1 MCTDVYINI
10 AHENYI
16 VQYLVNIECENTL
29 WCSANCSQEKLLL
42 WTIRGYDDLQDLK
55 LFVAFLFYYFYYFF
69 HLHPLHVIHVPKLVL
84 QGNKKLIKDIM
95 TLIKSTPSLTTIQ
108 QHSSLLSYYTF
119 IHMQNTFQGF
129 RPHVLWVQPVC
140 YPRLYKTPSCHLPNS
155 ITHIH
160 HPFICRR
167 SNANER
173 FL

>member
-1 MCTDVYINI
+1 MSGKYCS
-10 AHENYI
+10 
-16 VQYLVNIECENTL
+16 VNILYEAVLTVHKRSCSCELFKDMMTCRIWNY
-29 WCSANCSQEKLLL
+29 LLL
-42 WTIRGYDDLQDLK
+42 
-55 LFVAFLFYYFYYFF
+55 FYFIIFTTF
-69 HLHPLHVIHVPKLVL
+69 STCIICTC
-84 QGNKKLIKDIM
+84 QNWFCREIKKLIKDIM

-119 IHMQNTFQGF
+119 IHMQNTFHGF
-129 RPHVLWVQPVC
+129 QPHVLWVQPVC